1 VLMIKIVSIDIL
13 TLKSLDIQFYILFV
27 I

>member
-1 VLMIKIVSIDIL
+1 MIKIVSIDIL